1 MCQSSIFASEETKNK
16 LSENSIFVFEKGL
29 DFRPLLWYCC
39 VLTGGVDY
47 EKYDKRV
54 MARKHHTARGQQ
66 KQLEGDEGATRI
78 HGKAY
83 AFRRNIAMREDEI
96 CLI

>member
-1 MCQSSIFASEETKNK
+1 MKKSIISKLRSIFRLVFCS
-16 LSENSIFVFEKGL
+16 FV
-29 DFRPLLWYCC
+29 
-39 VLTGGVDY
+39 
-47 EKYDKRV
+47 KRA
-54 MARKHHTARGQQ
+54 MARKHHSRGGQQ
-66 KQLEGDEGATRI
+66 KQLKGNEGATRI